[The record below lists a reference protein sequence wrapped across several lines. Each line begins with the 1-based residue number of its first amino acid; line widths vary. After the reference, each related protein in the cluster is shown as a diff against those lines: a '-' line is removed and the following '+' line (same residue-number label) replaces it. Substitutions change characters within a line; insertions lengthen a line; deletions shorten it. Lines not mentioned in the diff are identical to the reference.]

1 MNKPV
6 YLALSISQTSKIA
19 MHEFITYDYIK
30 PKYGFECFK
39 KTSTFNEDFIKNY
52 SNISDTGYFFKGD
65 VKYPD

>member
-1 MNKPV
+1 
-6 YLALSISQTSKIA
+6 

-52 SNISDTGYFFKGD
+52 SNSSDTGYFFKGD